1 VAYSLQQA
9 PLELKKINYAST
21 SNMNN
26 QQLLIF
32 LDIASEAA
40 LAAGA
45 ILTEKF
51 GNLSK
56 IENKG
61 RPGDLVTEAD
71 RAAEAIV
78 LEILNRH
85 LPTHQILAEESGK
98 IEGKESESKYLW
110 AIDPLDGTT
119 NYAHGYP
126 VSAVSLGL
134 MIDGIPSV
142 GVVYNPFRNELLR
155 AVTGCGATCNRR
167 PIQVSQ
173 TKTLPE
179 SMLVT
184 GFAYDR
190 RETSDNNYAEFC
202 YLTHLT
208 QGVRRSGSASIDLTD
223 VACGRL
229 DGYWERGLSPWDI
242 TAGIVILQEAGG
254 KVTAYDGNP
263 IDINSGR
270 ILATN
275 GLIHESLSQA
285 LQETPRLPDNFY

>member
-1 VAYSLQQA
+1 MSQ
-9 PLELKKINYAST
+9 ELLT
-21 SNMNN
+21 
-26 QQLLIF
+26 F

-45 ILTEKF
+45 ILQDKF
-51 GNLSK
+51 CNLEN
-56 IENKG
+56 IQNKG

-71 RAAEAIV
+71 KAAEAKV
-78 LEILNRH
+78 LELLNRH
-85 LPTHQILAEESGK
+85 LPDHQILAEESGTL
-98 IEGKESESKYLW
+98 GGNDRKYLW

-126 VSAVSLGL
+126 IAAVSIGL
-134 MIDGIPSV
+134 MIDGVPQV
-142 GVVYNPFRNELLR
+142 GVVYNPFRDQLLR
-155 AVTGCGATCNRR
+155 AAKGYGATCNRN
-167 PIQVSQ
+167 PIVVSK
-173 TKTLPE
+173 TKELEDTI
-179 SMLVT
+179 LVT

-190 RETSDNNYAEFC
+190 RETTDNNYAEFC

-208 QGVRRSGSASIDLTD
+208 QGVRRSGSASIDITD

-254 KVTAYDGNP
+254 KVTAYDGST

-275 GLIHESLSQA
+275 GLIHDSLSKA
-285 LQETPRLPDNFY
+285 LKEAPRLPDNLYR